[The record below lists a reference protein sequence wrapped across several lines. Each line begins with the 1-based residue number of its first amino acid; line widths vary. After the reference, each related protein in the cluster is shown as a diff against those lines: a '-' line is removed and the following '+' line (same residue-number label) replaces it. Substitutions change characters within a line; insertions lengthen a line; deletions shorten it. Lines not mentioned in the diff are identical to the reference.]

1 MKLFVICFLNYI
13 MKSKECKAMYIS
25 VKTMRIIAAILFAIL
40 VYINFSIDQNE
51 EIPDSIKRKA
61 GNISF
66 VIVIIGAILGTVLG
80 IFESAD

>member
-1 MKLFVICFLNYI
+1 
-13 MKSKECKAMYIS
+13 MYIS
-25 VKTMRIIAAILFAIL
+25 VKTMRIIAAILFAVL
-40 VYINFSIDQNE
+40 AYVNFSIDHNE

>member
-1 MKLFVICFLNYI
+1 MKLFVIRFLNYI